1 MPVLETKHF
10 GKLSYET
17 DSELE
22 FPLGLP
28 GFDERKRFVAV
39 HFVENDPLIYL
50 QSLEDP
56 ALCFI
61 TMPILAVD
69 PRYRL
74 KVSGEDLGHLGL
86 SSIRQPRIG
95 DDVLCLS
102 VLSLRETGPTA
113 NLLAPIVV
121 NLRNRKAVQ
130 AVALE
135 SDYPHQFAL
144 MAEQTSPPEELPQ
157 EELPTEAALC

>member
-10 GKLSYET
+10 GKLSYEA

-28 GFDERKRFVAV
+28 GFDDRKRFVAV
-39 HFVENDPLIYL
+39 HIVENDPLIYL

-61 TMPILAVD
+61 TMPILSVD

-74 KVSGEDLGHLGL
+74 KVSGEDLGYLGL
-86 SSIRQPRIG
+86 NSTRQPRIG

-102 VLSLRETGPTA
+102 VLSIRETGPTA
-113 NLLAPIVV
+113 NLLAPIVI

-130 AVALE
+130 AVATE
-135 SDYPHQFAL
+135 SGYPHQFAL
-144 MAEQTSPPEELPQ
+144 MPQ
-157 EELPTEAALC
+157 ETPAQEALPHEAAIC

>member
-1 MPVLETKHF
+1 MPVLDTKYF
-10 GKLSYET
+10 GKLSYEPE
-17 DSELE
+17 SELD

-28 GFDERKRFVAV
+28 GFDDRTRFVAV
-39 HFVENDPLIYL
+39 HIPENDPLIYL
-50 QSLEDP
+50 QSLEEP

-74 KVSGEDLGHLGL
+74 KVSGEDLGRLGL
-86 SSIRQPRIG
+86 NSARQPRIG

-102 VLSLRETGPTA
+102 VLSIRETGPTA

-130 AVALE
+130 AVAPE
-135 SDYPHQFAL
+135 SDYSHQFAL
-144 MAEQTSPPEELPQ
+144 MPPEPVPQ
-157 EELPTEAALC
+157 EAAVC

>member
-10 GKLSYET
+10 GKLSYEAE
-17 DSELE
+17 SELE

-28 GFDERKRFVAV
+28 GFDDRKRFVAV

-74 KVSGEDLGHLGL
+74 KVSGDDLGHLGL
-86 SSIRQPRIG
+86 NAARQPRMG
-95 DDVLCLS
+95 DEVLCLS
-102 VLSLRETGPTA
+102 VLSIRETGPTA
-113 NLLAPIVV
+113 NLLAPIVI
-121 NLRNRKAVQ
+121 NLSNRKAVQ
-130 AVALE
+130 AVAPE

-144 MAEQTSPPEELPQ
+144 MPQ
-157 EELPTEAALC
+157 ETQQEKAMPQEAAVC

>member
-1 MPVLETKHF
+1 MPVLETKYF
-10 GKLSYET
+10 GKLSYER

-69 PRYRL
+69 PQYRL
-74 KVSGEDLGHLGL
+74 KVSGDDLGCLGL
-86 SSIRQPRIG
+86 SSNRQPRIG

-102 VLSLRETGPTA
+102 VLSIRETGPTA

-130 AVALE
+130 AVAPE

-144 MAEQTSPPEELPQ
+144 MPQ
-157 EELPTEAALC
+157 DEPSQEAQPHGAPVC

>member
-1 MPVLETKHF
+1 MPAIATKHF
-10 GKLSYET
+10 GRLSYEV

-28 GFDERKRFVAV
+28 GFDDRKRFVAV
-39 HFVENDPLIYL
+39 HIVENDPLIYL

-69 PRYRL
+69 PQYRL
-74 KVSGEDLGHLGL
+74 KVSEEDLEQLGL
-86 SSIRQPRIG
+86 SSTRQPRIG

-113 NLLAPIVV
+113 NLLAPVVV

-130 AVALE
+130 AVAPE
-135 SDYPHQFAL
+135 SHYPHQFAL
-144 MAEQTSPPEELPQ
+144 MPPEALP
-157 EELPTEAALC
+157 EEAQPEGAAIC

>member
-10 GKLSYET
+10 GTLSYEA

-28 GFDERKRFVAV
+28 GFDDRKRFVAV

-74 KVSGEDLGHLGL
+74 KVSGEDLGYLGL
-86 SSIRQPRIG
+86 SPARQPRIG

-102 VLSLRETGPTA
+102 VLSVRETGPTA
-113 NLLAPIVV
+113 NLLAPVVV

-130 AVALE
+130 AVAPE
-135 SDYPHQFAL
+135 SDYSHQFAL
-144 MAEQTSPPEELPQ
+144 MPQETLPQ
-157 EELPTEAALC
+157 TAAVC